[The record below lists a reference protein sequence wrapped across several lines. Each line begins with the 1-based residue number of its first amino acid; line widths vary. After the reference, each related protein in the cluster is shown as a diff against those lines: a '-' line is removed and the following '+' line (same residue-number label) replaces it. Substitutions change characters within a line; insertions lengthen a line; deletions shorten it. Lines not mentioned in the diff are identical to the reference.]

1 MRDVSNP
8 LVYPVIWYK
17 LDRLNYARID
27 QPLQPRNFGRELSTR
42 ITKIGTDIAALLN
55 NRKVTIWAQEDKR
68 HHWVVVTITAEGSG
82 SFEMRFARGVQSP
95 QIVSAPE
102 PLPELGKCVQPRPAA
117 PNETA
122 RRFPC
127 SVAGGTS
134 VQELA
139 MLSQA
144 FDRQSKTGE
153 SGRQCGENDDLCVHN
168 ISISYANRADDG
180 TTVQVDGAEFNYV
193 VAPPIRG
200 AAVWRDYLVLRD
212 KEGTYRSV
220 PIGIATLSN
229 IIRGVPAPAEEPP
242 QSKICKLVECDKW

>member
-1 MRDVSNP
+1 
-8 LVYPVIWYK
+8 
-17 LDRLNYARID
+17 
-27 QPLQPRNFGRELSTR
+27 
-42 ITKIGTDIAALLN
+42 
-55 NRKVTIWAQEDKR
+55 
-68 HHWVVVTITAEGSG
+68 
-82 SFEMRFARGVQSP
+82 MRFARGVQSP

-122 RRFPC
+122 KRFPC

-144 FDRQSKTGE
+144 FDRQSNTGE

-229 IIRGVPAPAEEPP
+229 IIRGVPAPAE
-242 QSKICKLVECDKW
+242 